1 LVNKLIQTLMLVML
15 MQLTISPVRR
25 TVSPSLTRRS
35 VPNNTTPTWPASRF
49 MHIPLTPEANLC
61 HVRDCARWTQGQLKV

>member
-1 LVNKLIQTLMLVML
+1 LVNELIRTLMFVVLV
-15 MQLTISPVRR
+15 QLTISPVRR

-35 VPNNTTPTWPASRF
+35 EPNNTIPTWPASRF

-61 HVRDCARWTQGQLKV
+61 HVRNYA